1 MIIAFCIGWKNP
13 RRNHFLAWLMLSSM
27 EHRVVYYH
35 HPLDK
40 RYSLEYVDDDATQF
54 AERYGGYDSGTVKAL
69 GYPTGETEIYCLY
82 TQTGEAGTADDL
94 EISEAELVAALD
106 DMHPDR
112 ERPIAI
118 GLLEAWEGVREEAE
132 KSGDG
137 LEIYKALE
145 LGRVPEALTEVNWNG
160 TATDV
165 AGELMSNLIL
175 RHILPNANHR
185 CSISMLQFYLDFC
198 TFGREVEYNGL
209 RLHTTDNDWRAWVD
223 PYITQSKRILTVRR
237 NNVRFKKLSEYGVET
252 VVRKG
257 GIEIALADWDLDMH
271 YRDAWTHYARKH
283 EQLCVRF
290 AEEIAERAGVPE
302 LGDRDGLTQTAFAS
316 LLAGHEP

>member
-1 MIIAFCIGWKNP
+1 
-13 RRNHFLAWLMLSSM
+13 M
-27 EHRVVYYH
+27 EHRVVHYH
-35 HPLDK
+35 YPLDK

-69 GYPTGETEIYCLY
+69 GYPIGEAEIYCLY
-82 TQTGEAGTADDL
+82 TQTGESGTADDL
-94 EISEAELVAALD
+94 ETSETEIVAALD

-118 GLLEAWEGVREEAE
+118 GLFEAWEGVREEAE
-132 KSGDG
+132 ETGDG
-137 LEIYKALE
+137 LEIYKELE
-145 LGRVPEALTEVNWNG
+145 LSRVPEALDEVNWNG
-160 TATDV
+160 TATNV

-175 RHILPNANHR
+175 RHVLPNANHR
-185 CSISMLQFYLDFC
+185 SSISMLQIYLDFC

-209 RLHTTDNDWRAWVD
+209 RLHTADNEWRAWVD

-237 NNVRFKKLSEYGVET
+237 NNVRFQKLSEYGVET
-252 VVRKG
+252 VIRKG
-257 GIEIALADWDLDMH
+257 GIEIALGEWNLGMH

-283 EQLCVRF
+283 EQLCVLF

-302 LGDRDGLTQTAFAS
+302 LSERAGLSQADFAS